1 MRKCKEKQRIAVRTL
16 CKLNACVRFPG
27 TPCQNT
33 AQRRWTNDDRYQHL
47 GSICPCLLQSSV
59 RISTVHPSSRQDQGA
74 VIPASAIDRMSSE
87 PGIPYASLPLSL
99 SLSTGT
105 GVQGGPAH
113 PPARERAAAVLWRR
127 GPPMECGHRRLG
139 FTGKKWGRLTSVSQR
154 KTTTSN
160 H

>member
-99 SLSTGT
+99 SLSL
-105 GVQGGPAH
+105 PA
-113 PPARERAAAVLWRR
+113 
-127 GPPMECGHRRLG
+127 LG
-139 FTGKKWGRLTSVSQR
+139 FRAVQPIPPHANAQPRFFGGEVPLWNVAIGGLALQER
-154 KTTTSN
+154 N
-160 H
+160 GDD